1 MAIIVAKALVILMR
15 RINLKESFAPNNA
28 RRPKRELGKMV
39 KELAFSKTKVVME
52 RVEVSGTK
60 LVFCNSSM
68 AFNPKGVEAVPKPK
82 RLHTTF
88 PQSIPTLY
96 SLWAIPEIIDPRF
109 N

>member
-1 MAIIVAKALVILMR
+1 MR

-28 RRPKRELGKMV
+28 QAKELGKMV

-60 LVFCNSSM
+60 LVF
-68 AFNPKGVEAVPKPK
+68 ATPPWLLTLKVWEAVPKPK

-96 SLWAIPEIIDPRF
+96 SLWAIPEI
-109 N
+109 